1 MPRYLS
7 APMQVHYN
15 IEQLPPFKNA
25 VITIGTFDGVHRGH
39 ATIID
44 ALVTEASRIE
54 GESIIVTFHPH
65 PRKIIQPH
73 TSLHLINTLDEK
85 IELLQ
90 QTGISHLVIIPFTDA
105 FAELTAE
112 DYIER
117 LLVHYFQPH
126 TIIIGYDHHF
136 GKGRLGNI
144 TLLQQLQSRWNYKL
158 IEIPKHLLEEISV
171 SSTQIRMALGSG
183 NISVAN
189 KLLGYSF
196 FFEGKVVTGDRIGR
210 TLGFPTANLVYTDS
224 DKIHLGE
231 GVYAVFVSI
240 DGQKRG
246 GMLSIGKRPTLNDV
260 EERVEVNIFDFDGDL
275 YGSVIRVWVE
285 AFLRAQEKYTS
296 LEELTQ
302 QIRIDKQQAMLSL
315 NV

>member
-44 ALVTEASRIE
+44 ALVAEASRIQ
-54 GESIIVTFHPH
+54 GESVIVTFHPH

-90 QTGISHLVIIPFTDA
+90 QTGITHLVIIPFTDV

-117 LLVHYFQPH
+117 LLVYYFQPH

-196 FFEGKVVTGDRIGR
+196 FFEGKVVTGDQIGR
-210 TLGFPTANLVYTDS
+210 TLGFPTANLIYTDS

-231 GVYAVFVSI
+231 GVYAVFVLMNE
-240 DGQKRG
+240 QQHG
-246 GMLSIGKRPTLNDV
+246 GMLSIGKRPTLNDI
-260 EERVEVNIFDFDGDL
+260 EERVEVNIFDFEGDL
-275 YGSVIRVWVE
+275 YGRIIRVRVE
-285 AFLRAQEKYTS
+285 AFLRVQEKYDS

-302 QIRIDKQQAMLSL
+302 QINIDKQQAILSL
-315 NV
+315 NS